1 MEIHQV
7 RYFLA
12 LCETLNFTRAAESCS
27 VSQPALTRAVHKLE
41 EELGGLLL
49 RREHNLTHLTDF
61 GRLVR
66 PHREQMMAQAEAAK
80 STAKHFLR
88 MDSAPINLGVMCTVG
103 PMRFM
108 SFLAEFHTTHPGCE
122 VTLIEGVP
130 ARLAELLLD
139 GTLDLAVMAQPQA
152 FSDRL
157 EVRPLYR
164 ERFCVA
170 FPVGHRFREKNRVH
184 IPDVA
189 GETYLAR
196 INCEYKD
203 HLNECCREH
212 GFAVQIGFRS
222 EREDWIQMM
231 VAAGFGIC
239 FIPEFSP
246 TIPGVLT
253 RLVAD
258 PEVVREVSLVS
269 IAGRRFSPGV
279 AAFARAIRGYRWPA
293 ARETPAS
300 AVGRAARVELHGPLL
315 RFVEWPGS

>member
-12 LCETLNFTRAAESCS
+12 VCETLNFTRAAENCN

-49 RREHNLTHLTDF
+49 RRENSLTHLTDF

-66 PHREQMMAQAEAAK
+66 PHLEQMMADVEAAK
-80 STAKHFLR
+80 STAMQFLR
-88 MDSAPINLGVMCTVG
+88 MDSAPINLGVMCSVG
-103 PMRFM
+103 PVRFM
-108 SFLAEFHTTHPGCE
+108 SFLAEFHIKHPGCE

-130 ARLAELLLD
+130 GRLAELLLH
-139 GTLDLAVMAQPQA
+139 GKLDLAVMAQPEA

-157 EVRPLYR
+157 EVRPLYL

-170 FPVGHRFREKNRVH
+170 FPMGHRFRDKNRVC
-184 IPDVA
+184 IADVA

-196 INCEYKD
+196 INCEYQD
-203 HLNECCREH
+203 HVNVRCRER
-212 GFAVQIGFRS
+212 GFALQVGYRS
-222 EREDWIQMM
+222 EREDWIQTM

-253 RLVAD
+253 RVVAE
-258 PEVVREVSLVS
+258 PEVVRQVSLVS
-269 IAGRRFSPGV
+269 IAGRRFSPAV
-279 AAFARAIRGYRWPA
+279 AAFARAIRGYRWPEA
-293 ARETPAS
+293 QEVPT
-300 AVGRAARVELHGPLL
+300 
-315 RFVEWPGS
+315 